1 MGAAL
6 LAWLANPANEAMLI
20 GLIENG
26 ITAGEK
32 VYEAWQLK
40 SLNDLLAAVKA
51 DSAALAADVKT
62 MDSDID
68 ARDKQLEA
76 DLDATKK

>member
-1 MGAAL
+1 MAAL
-6 LAWLANPANEAMLI
+6 LAWLANPANQALLVS
-20 GLIENG
+20 LIENG

-32 VYEAWQLK
+32 AYQTWELQ
-40 SLNDLLAAVKA
+40 SLNDLLAVVKA
-51 DSAALAADVKT
+51 DMTALAADVKQ

-76 DLDATKK
+76 DLDKAGK